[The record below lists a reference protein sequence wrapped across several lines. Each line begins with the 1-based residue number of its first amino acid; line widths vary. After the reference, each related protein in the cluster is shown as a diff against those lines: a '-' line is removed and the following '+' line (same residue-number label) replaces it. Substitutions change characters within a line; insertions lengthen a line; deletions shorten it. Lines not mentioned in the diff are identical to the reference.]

1 LRLLAKRSFQGVPQ
15 LIKFRLGSF
24 LNQIFFNLRLLLE
37 QVHAIV
43 QLLDLLGRCFD
54 VLKQVLLEF
63 ELVNLDLSL
72 DLLNLIFQKT
82 LVFLELVHFLIIL
95 LLTILLYV
103 GV

>member
-1 LRLLAKRSFQGVPQ
+1 MRLLAKRSFQVVPQ

-24 LNQIFFNLRLLLE
+24 LNHIFFNLRLLLE